1 MLARSLV
8 IALFVGAGLLTATCR
23 AEPPESTPSLEELRR
38 EIAELRQTV
47 ADLRE
52 RIQQLEY
59 ERLPRMRS
67 ETEGAAPPEAAPPSW
82 LRFPIA
88 VERAM
93 MLPVGR
99 PIGRPLR

>member
-1 MLARSLV
+1 MLTRSLI
-8 IALFVGAGLLTATCR
+8 IAVLIGAGPLIAIGR
-23 AEPPESTPSLEELRR
+23 AEPLESTPVDELRR

-67 ETEGAAPPEAAPPSW
+67 ETEGAAPPKAAPPSW
-82 LRFPIA
+82 LRFPIE